1 MNIRSHLVL
10 IVACTMLGG
19 TAVAAEPASGTVS
32 ESAPTT
38 EFASGPNVVSN
49 PAYPDTGVCQAPVLA
64 CDDFA
69 LTVDVPS
76 PLPENMSAGIR
87 IRTVAPSSEDYD
99 IYLLDADGNQINSSA
114 AGGTPE
120 EMFQTVDPGMSTFT
134 VRVIPWLV
142 TGSTADT
149 TITLEFFESTGGG
162 GDGGTGNDGRL
173 PFDPTAPRYST
184 YVSPPNEGNDAG
196 EPTIGFNPFTE
207 RAMFI
212 SYTNALR
219 VTFPEKLET
228 PLPQACDAVWEN
240 KSGLITTLNS
250 LDPIMYTDQ
259 ATGRTFNSQL
269 AGANSLFEYTDDDG
283 DTWIPGQI
291 GLPNGGADH
300 QGVVSGP
307 YPEGFPTAGL
317 LFPNA
322 VYYCSQSVAAAFC
335 ARSDDGGQTFGPG
348 TPFKNLD
355 CGAGALHGHP
365 KVAPDGTLY
374 IPDSSQCVASLGLDG
389 SSEKVVAFV
398 SEDAGTTY
406 EVRPLPDSQ
415 GGAGSDPSI
424 ALATDGTAYMCYENA
439 DGTTRVAVSGD
450 KGVTWEHDQDVG
462 AAAGLVATRFP
473 AMIAGDPDRAACA
486 FLGTTT
492 VGADEDLSFEGVWYP
507 YIATTYDGGETW
519 QLVNVSPND
528 PVQGFGGVGPSGTN
542 RNLLDFNDL
551 ELDNLGRPM
560 FAYADGCIGGCVL
573 DPSQNSFAAKG
584 TIVRQSG
591 GRPLYAE
598 FDNLAGQQFNVGAPI
613 PPAAA
618 CALQDDSLRTLT
630 QTRVVWREPDNGGSE
645 ITNYEVYRAENPAGP
660 YEFVGDAGARNQFID
675 TTASTS
681 VPEYSYKIVAENTAG
696 SSVDSNIITLP
707 IEDDVIVDTC
717 SLPGD
722 TIILDSEGDS
732 ATPDHDI
739 ISVSVAEPADFA
751 GNFVV
756 TLKVAT
762 FTATEPPPTSFY
774 PVLFPLRDNFYFALN
789 VGEGLP
795 SFEYGTFEELPQGLL
810 AFTAE
815 GDLDE
820 RSTYSADGT
829 IVFVVPKTL
838 FGELNAGDIIAG
850 FDVRSRVGSASLPSR
865 DTAGP
870 ADYLVRTDLICDG
883 LVGNLLAT
891 LAGSRNE
898 GEAPLSVDFT
908 ISGQAPDGESLS
920 SYSIQFGDGSFVEDE
935 PFGGQDSVTI
945 THVYNAAGTYR
956 AQASVKD
963 TAGSQSS
970 NLAEHTVVVAEPGTG
985 GSGGGGGSS
994 AGATGGGA
1002 LGWPLLALL
1011 MVVGVLRRQLRGG
1024 RRIG

>member
-1 MNIRSHLVL
+1 MASSLRPFVL
-10 IVACTMLGG
+10 STCLLASGLLL
-19 TAVAAEPASGTVS
+19 AADPESGTVS
-32 ESAPTT
+32 EGDPALT
-38 EFASGPNVVSN
+38 FVSGPHAISN
-49 PAYPDTGVCQAPVLA
+49 PGYPDTGVCQDPVLP

-69 LTVDVPS
+69 LTVEVPAM
-76 PLPENMSAGIR
+76 LPDNTSVGLR
-87 IRTVAPSSEDYD
+87 IRTVAPAGEDYD
-99 IYLLDADGNQINSSA
+99 IYLLDDGGTQVNSSA

-120 EMFQTVDPGMSTFT
+120 EMFQVVDPGTTTFT

-142 TGSTADT
+142 TGTSADT
-149 TITLEFFESTGGG
+149 TVTLEFFEGGG
-162 GDGGTGNDGRL
+162 GGEGGSGNDGRV
-173 PFDPTAPRYST
+173 PFDPTAPRYSI

-219 VTFPEKLET
+219 VTFPENLDEA
-228 PLPQACDAVWEN
+228 LPQACEAQWEN

-250 LDPIMYTDQ
+250 LDPIMYTDK

-283 DTWIPGQI
+283 ETWIPGQI

-355 CGAGALHGHP
+355 CAAGALHGHP
-365 KVAPDGTLY
+365 QVAPDGTLY
-374 IPDSSQCVASLGLDG
+374 IPDASPCISSIGLDG
-389 SSEKVVAFV
+389 SSEKVIAHV

-406 EVRPLPDSQ
+406 RVSVLPDSV
-415 GGAGSDPSI
+415 GGAGSDPSVG
-424 ALATDGTAYMCYENA
+424 LATDGTAYMCYENA
-439 DGTTRVAVSGD
+439 DGTAHVAVSHD
-450 KGVTWEHDQDVG
+450 KGETWVNDQDIG

-486 FLGTTT
+486 FLGTPT
-492 VGADEDLSFEGVWYP
+492 VGPNDDLAFEGVWYP
-507 YIATTYDGGETW
+507 YIATTYDGGESW

-528 PVQGFGGVGPSGTN
+528 PVQGFGGVGPDGTN

-551 ELDNLGRPM
+551 EIDNLGRTM
-560 FAYADGCIGGCVL
+560 FAYADGCIGGCVA

-591 GRPLYAE
+591 GRTLYAE
-598 FDNLAGQQFNVGAPI
+598 FDDLAGQQFNFDTPI
-613 PPAAA
+613 PPAPA
-618 CALQDDSLRTLT
+618 CALQDASLRTVD
-630 QTRVVWREPDNGGSE
+630 QTLVVWRAPDNGGTD
-645 ITNYEVYRAENPAGP
+645 ITNYQVYRAESPAGP
-660 YEFVGDAGARNQFID
+660 FEFIGDAGARTQFVD
-675 TTASTS
+675 TTGSSA
-681 VPEYSYKIVAENTAG
+681 VPEYTYRIVAQNAAG
-696 SSVDSNIITLP
+696 DAGDSNLVTLP
-707 IEDDVIVDTC
+707 IEEPQIVDTC

-722 TIILDSEGDS
+722 VIIQDSEGDS
-732 ATPDHDI
+732 PTPDHDI
-739 ISVSVAEPADFA
+739 ISLSVAEPSEFA

-756 TLKVAT
+756 TLKVAS

-789 VGEGLP
+789 VGEGIAA
-795 SFEYGTFEELPQGLL
+795 FEYGTFSELPQGLL

-815 GDLDE
+815 GELDE
-820 RSTYSADGT
+820 RSTYGADGT
-829 IVFVVPKTL
+829 IVFVLPKSL
-838 FGELNAGDIIAG
+838 FGELTAGDIIAG
-850 FDVRSRVGSASLPSR
+850 FDVRSRVGSASAPSR

-870 ADYLVRTDLICDG
+870 ADYVVRTDLICEG
-883 LVGNLLAT
+883 LVGGLLGT
-891 LAGSRNE
+891 LTGSVSE

-908 ISGQAPDGESLS
+908 ISGQTPEGESLS
-920 SYSIQFGDGSFVEDE
+920 SYSVDFGDGSFVSDE
-935 PFGGQDSVTI
+935 PFGGQESVTI
-945 THVYNAAGTYR
+945 THVYNSAGTYR
-956 AQASVKD
+956 ALATVKD
-963 TAGSQSS
+963 TTGAESS
-970 NLAEHTVVVAEPGTG
+970 NLAEHTLVVTEVGTG
-985 GSGGGGGSS
+985 GGSGSGGSTVSGGGS
-994 AGATGGGA
+994 

-1011 MVVGVLRRQLRGG
+1011 MLTGAARRLT
-1024 RRIG
+1024 RRTC